1 MVNGDKKRFGRDKA
15 EAGAAKQK
23 RQSRYTEMCKAY
35 MKANPT
41 AKRCKLT
48 DAQQDELK
56 GMVSKVQGAINRQSD
71 PNYKK
76 TAADKKTIQ
85 KAYNKPKTS

>member
-1 MVNGDKKRFGRDKA
+1 MPDDKKKRFGRDKA

-23 RQSRYTEMCKAY
+23 RQARYTEMCKAY

-48 DAQQDELK
+48 AAQDSELK
-56 GMVSKVQGAINRQSD
+56 GMVSKVQGAMNRQSD

-76 TAADKKTIQ
+76 TAADKATIQ
-85 KAYNKPKTS
+85 AAYNKK

>member
-1 MVNGDKKRFGRDKA
+1 MPDDKKKRFGRDKA
-15 EAGAAKQK
+15 SAMAAKEK
-23 RQSRYTEMCKAY
+23 RQARYTAMCKEY

-48 DAQQDELK
+48 AAQDSELK

-76 TAADKKTIQ
+76 TAADKATIQ
-85 KAYNKPKTS
+85 AAYNKK

>member
-1 MVNGDKKRFGRDKA
+1 
-15 EAGAAKQK
+15 
-23 RQSRYTEMCKAY
+23 

-48 DAQQDELK
+48 AAQDAELK
-56 GMVSKVQGAINRQSD
+56 GMVSKVQGAMNRQSD

-76 TAADKKTIQ
+76 TAADKATIQ
-85 KAYNKPKTS
+85 AAYNKK

>member
-1 MVNGDKKRFGRDKA
+1 MPDDKKKRFGRDKA

-23 RQSRYTEMCKAY
+23 RQARYTEMCKAY

-48 DAQQDELK
+48 DAQQSELK

-71 PNYKK
+71 PSYKPNRAK
-76 TAADKKTIQ
+76 DKATIQ
-85 KAYNKPKTS
+85 AAYNKK